1 MIMEIVKHWIREN
14 NSTKRYEEEG
24 IPLQELWEH
33 RNTELQPES
42 ARDNSPNIQPSLV
55 KTMYGPTTPGY
66 MGPITPNYGPGSH
79 IYQSPLTPGYDDN
92 PPDLNYNSSLSTGP
106 STPTYGSVYTPQYSS
121 MPLMQTMP
129 TTPCR

>member
-1 MIMEIVKHWIREN
+1 MVDAIGSGNEERLDEDTQDEDDDEENVARSLIYTPDNPYQILDDRPEDHSSSEKHQDNDYGDHEALDSREN

-55 KTMYGPTTPGY
+55 KPCMAL
-66 MGPITPNYGPGSH
+66 
-79 IYQSPLTPGYDDN
+79 PL
-92 PPDLNYNSSLSTGP
+92 
-106 STPTYGSVYTPQYSS
+106 QAIWA
-121 MPLMQTMP
+121 Q
-129 TTPCR
+129 